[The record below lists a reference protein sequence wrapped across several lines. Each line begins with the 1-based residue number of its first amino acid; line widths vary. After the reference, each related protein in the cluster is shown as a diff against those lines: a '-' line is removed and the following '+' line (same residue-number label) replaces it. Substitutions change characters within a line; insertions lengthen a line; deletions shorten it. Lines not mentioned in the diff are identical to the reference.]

1 MTLVQQSSKQL
12 ASHFS
17 GFSKLS
23 ESEIK
28 LISLWIFTKSPNT
41 QRAYKQDL
49 QKFYDYWPGL
59 TMKELQKIHIVS
71 WINELK
77 KEGLEDSSINRALSS
92 LSSLFEYLIKEEF
105 LSKNPFKLIERP
117 KVADNR
123 ANRIQSIEETRLMIE
138 KEPVKRNQ
146 SIIRLIFETGLRRDE
161 VVRLRFSNIHQN
173 GGEHYIVV
181 TGKGNKT
188 RSVWVSKD
196 LFQDMVELRREND
209 LDNAF
214 VFKSLRPPYKKLSG
228 TDVFRIYKKASMRVG
243 RARSPHEGRHGHAT
257 HALKNGADLR
267 QIQVGLGHSS
277 PATTAIY
284 THISGDQTS
293 SRFVK
298 I

>member
-1 MTLVQQSSKQL
+1 MTLVQQSSNQL
-12 ASHFS
+12 TSYFS
-17 GFSKLS
+17 GFANLL

-28 LISLWIFTKSPNT
+28 LISLWVFTKSPNT

-49 QKFYDYWPGL
+49 QKFYDYWPGVSV
-59 TMKELQKIHIVS
+59 KEIEKIHIIS

-77 KEGLEDSSINRALSS
+77 KQDLEDSSINRALSS

-105 LSKNPFKLIERP
+105 LSKNPFKLIDRP
-117 KVADNR
+117 RVADNR

-138 KEPVKRNQ
+138 KEPVQRNKT
-146 SIIRLIFETGLRRDE
+146 IIKLIFETGLRRDE
-161 VVRLRFSNIHQN
+161 VVRLKFSNIHQN

-188 RSVWVSKD
+188 RSVWISKN
-196 LFQDMVELRREND
+196 LFQELFELRSEND

-214 VFKSLRPPYKKLSG
+214 IFRSLRPPYKKLSG
-228 TDVFRIYKKASMRVG
+228 TDIFRIYKKASMRIG
-243 RARSPHEGRHGHAT
+243 RDRSPHEGRHGHAT

-293 SRFVK
+293 SRYVK